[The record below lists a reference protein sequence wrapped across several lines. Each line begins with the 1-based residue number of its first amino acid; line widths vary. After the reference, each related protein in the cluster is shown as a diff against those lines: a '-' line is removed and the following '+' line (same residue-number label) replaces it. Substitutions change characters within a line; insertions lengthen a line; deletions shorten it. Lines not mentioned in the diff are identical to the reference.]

1 VARLSITARIL
12 SWLTVLV
19 IIAVVVLGVAAAAT
33 TRAAMISQLD
43 ETVSEAASR
52 PARPAAIVPPE
63 PIGLG
68 GRAVAILEF
77 DSDGALVAA
86 SPSGFAEAPDAL
98 PAISDPSTLLDENGQ
113 PDQPV
118 TVAAVDDAGL
128 RYRAV
133 AYVSPRGITVA
144 AAPMDGVDELTQS
157 MVAVLVLIG
166 SVVIVALLAGAWF
179 VIKRGLRPVNDIAVT
194 AEAFA
199 EGDLSQRTE
208 HADTHTEVGQLGAS
222 FNYMADE
229 VEAAFVQRQDTE
241 DRLRQFVADASHEL
255 RTPLVA
261 VRGYAELYRA
271 GALDDPVAL
280 SEAMRRTEGETKRMG
295 RLIDDLLT
303 LARLDQRQH
312 PSFEDVDLV
321 RLGSDAVADA
331 RAVEP
336 DRPIEFV
343 HDEVVVVRGDADQ
356 LRQVFGNLLANARV
370 HTPPATPV
378 RVEVD
383 ADEDACLVIVS
394 DEGPGIDP
402 EQLEH
407 VFDRFYRADTT
418 RSRQQGGTGLGL
430 SIVAAVAASH
440 GGLVTA
446 ESDLGVGTQVIVTIP
461 RQLPSGQAGESRP
474 HRDRPS

>member
-1 VARLSITARIL
+1 MARLSITARIL

-19 IIAVVVLGVAAAAT
+19 IVAVVVFGVAAVAAT
-33 TRAAMISQLD
+33 RGAMISQLD

-52 PARPAAIVPPE
+52 PTRPAVIAPPE

-77 DSDGALVAA
+77 DTDGTLLAA

-98 PAISDPSTLLDENGQ
+98 PAISDPSSLLDEDGV
-113 PDQPV
+113 PTEPA
-118 TVAAVDDAGL
+118 TVAAVDDTGL
-128 RYRAV
+128 QYRAV
-133 AYVSPRGITVA
+133 AYVSPNGITVA

-157 MVAVLVLIG
+157 MVAVLVLVG
-166 SVVIVALLAGAWF
+166 TVVIVALLAGVWF
-179 VIKRGLRPVNDIAVT
+179 VIKRGLRPVYDIAVT

-208 HADTHTEVGQLGAS
+208 HADARTEVGQLGAS
-222 FNYMADE
+222 FNYMADQ
-229 VEAAFVQRQDTE
+229 VEAAFAQRQATE

-261 VRGYAELYRA
+261 IRGYAELYRA
-271 GALDDPVAL
+271 GALDDPEAL
-280 SEAMRRTEGETKRMG
+280 NEAMRRTEGETKRMG

-312 PSFEDVDLV
+312 PPFEDVDLV
-321 RLGSDAVADA
+321 QLGRDAVADA
-331 RAVEP
+331 RAIEP

-343 HDEVVVVRGDADQ
+343 HDDVAVVLGDADQ
-356 LRQVFGNLLANARV
+356 LRQIFGNLLANARV

-378 RVEVD
+378 QVKVA
-383 ADEDACLVIVS
+383 ADGDACRVIVS
-394 DEGPGIDP
+394 DEGPGIAP
-402 EQLEH
+402 EQLER
-407 VFDRFYRADTT
+407 VFDRFYRVDKT

-430 SIVAAVAASH
+430 SIVAAVATAH
-440 GGLVTA
+440 GGVVTA
-446 ESDLGVGTQVIVTIP
+446 ESDRGEGTAITVT
-461 RQLPSGQAGESRP
+461 LPSQRNAG
-474 HRDRPS
+474 